1 MNITEPAFDARAV
14 LETDSELR
22 SQFAYKVR
30 EFCKEQMFTRA
41 QDKEAPKIRQILDIL
56 FWTSKISDKQIT
68 WVASYATKNN
78 ITINK

>member
-1 MNITEPAFDARAV
+1 MSSTAPAFDARAV

-22 SQFAYKVR
+22 SRYAER
-30 EFCKEQMFTRA
+30 IRSFCKEQMFTRA

-78 ITINK
+78 ITI

>member
-1 MNITEPAFDARAV
+1 MSSTAPAFDARAV
-14 LETDSELR
+14 LETDSEMR
-22 SQFAYKVR
+22 SRYAEKIR
-30 EFCKEQMFTRA
+30 SFCKEQMFNKA

-78 ITINK
+78 ITI